1 MRRPRKMGLGS
12 AYREAFA
19 AGLALGYDVM
29 IQIDADLSHDP
40 ADLPRLLAAIE
51 TGADLAVGS
60 RYVAGGTVPNWPRER
75 LFLSTAG
82 NRYAAWALGLDVRR
96 LHCRLSRRFARR
108 CCGRSTSP
116 PTHSSGYGF
125 QVEMTYRVARVGG
138 RIVEVPICFTD
149 RVLGTSKMSW
159 RIIGEAAVRVSWW
172 GIRDRVLPNGRRGRV
187 ASNATGRRSA

>member
-1 MRRPRKMGLGS
+1 MLR
-12 AYREAFA
+12 
-19 AGLALGYDVM
+19 
-29 IQIDADLSHDP
+29 QI
-40 ADLPRLLAAIE
+40 
-51 TGADLAVGS
+51 
-60 RYVAGGTVPNWPRER
+60 N
-75 LFLSTAG
+75 FSTA
-82 NRYAAWALGLDVRR
+82 
-96 LHCRLSRRFARR
+96 H
-108 CCGRSTSP
+108 ST
-116 PTHSSGYGF
+116 GYGF